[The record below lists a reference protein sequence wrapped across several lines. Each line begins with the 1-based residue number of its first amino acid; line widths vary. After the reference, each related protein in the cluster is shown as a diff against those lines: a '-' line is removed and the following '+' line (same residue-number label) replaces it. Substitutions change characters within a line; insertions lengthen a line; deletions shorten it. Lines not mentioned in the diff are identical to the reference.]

1 MTQDDSEWVNGLFAA
16 IAGDWTPAPAS
27 HVARV
32 LYAPVSRDPEASR
45 RCVSVLSDIEL
56 QRADRF
62 VTEDGKAHFK
72 QRRAFRRYCGA
83 FVLGS
88 PQPLSRIVFQETEK
102 GLPTFPI
109 CQMSGLVFLTCLC
122 RIPPVEV
129 RVRPSEGRTD
139 EASQVYGRAD
149 YRRFAGT

>member
-1 MTQDDSEWVNGLFAA
+1 MRDDSEWVNGLFTAS
-16 IAGDWTPAPAS
+16 AGDWTPVAAN
-27 HVARV
+27 HVTRV
-32 LYAPVSRDPEASR
+32 LYAPVSRDPEASC

-88 PQPLSRIVFQETEK
+88 PQPL
-102 GLPTFPI
+102 
-109 CQMSGLVFLTCLC
+109 
-122 RIPPVEV
+122 
-129 RVRPSEGRTD
+129 
-139 EASQVYGRAD
+139 
-149 YRRFAGT
+149 